1 MTENLTKPDAAE
13 DDFELA
19 NFLPF
24 LLNQAAE
31 ESSLAFQNVYKNRY
45 GMLRTEWRVL
55 FHMGMYG
62 QMTAKEIGQRAKMH
76 KTKVSRA
83 VQRLAERRFLIR
95 TRDAQDRRVE
105 HLDLTPAGEAAY
117 RDLRSVARD
126 YDVKLARHFT
136 SGEVALLRAMLRQL
150 AGIR

>member
-1 MTENLTKPDAAE
+1 MTKPKPGTAAAD

-31 ESSLAFQNVYKNRY
+31 ESSLAFQHVYKNRY

-55 FHMGMYG
+55 FHLGIYG
-62 QMTAKEIGQRAKMH
+62 QLTAKEIGERARIH
-76 KTKVSRA
+76 KTKISRA
-83 VQRLAERRFLIR
+83 VQRLEARRFLTR
-95 TRDAQDRRVE
+95 TRDENDRRSE
-105 HLDLTPAGEAAY
+105 HLELTAAGQAAY
-117 RDLRSVARD
+117 RDLRGVARD
-126 YDVKLARHFT
+126 YDAKLARHFT
-136 SGEVALLRAMLRQL
+136 SGEVALLRSMLRQL

>member
-1 MTENLTKPDAAE
+1 MTENLAKPVADD

-31 ESSLAFQNVYKNRY
+31 ESSLSFQQVYKNRY

-55 FHMGMYG
+55 FHLGMYG
-62 QMTAKEIGQRAKMH
+62 RMTAKEIGQRAMIH
-76 KTKVSRA
+76 KTKISRA
-83 VQRLAERRFLIR
+83 VQRLEKRRFLTR
-95 TRDAQDRRVE
+95 TRDESDRRSE
-105 HLDLTPAGEAAY
+105 HLELTPAGVAAY
-117 RDLRSVARD
+117 RDLRTVARD
-126 YDVKLARHFT
+126 YDAKLARHFT

-150 AGIR
+150 AGLR